1 MVLANGV
8 RARAAL
14 GRYCGLVWS
23 AADGVSCRK
32 SPAKHAGVSDLLTL
46 SFIESRAFVVCWRV
60 HHVMRYRTMFFF
72 LLSFPTQF
80 ACAAK
85 LVFGFVMQCF
95 LS

>member
-23 AADGVSCRK
+23 AMHGVSCRK
-32 SPAKHAGVSDLLTL
+32 SPAKHAGVSDLSTL
-46 SFIESRAFVVCWRV
+46 SIIESRAFVVCWRV
-60 HHVMRYRTMFFF
+60 HHVMGHSTIF
-72 LLSFPTQF
+72 LLCFPTQF
-80 ACAAK
+80 VCAAK
-85 LVFGFVMQCF
+85 FVFGFVMQCF